1 MNDTLEKLVI
11 CVFSL
16 FSVKW
21 LAGILFVTARKSI
34 LRWPFIDLTK
44 IPVSSAKII
53 GADFFQNQAVYY
65 KGEKQQ
71 SAEHW
76 LMCYAMLS
84 FYDGKVKFS
93 SAEENLTF
101 PS

>member
-1 MNDTLEKLVI
+1 MQYKLI
-11 CVFSL
+11 
-16 FSVKW
+16 KMPNQPYQI
-21 LAGILFVTARKSI
+21 LATDVLARANKSI
-34 LRWPFIDLTK
+34 WNI
-44 IPVSSAKII
+44 SAKII
-53 GADFFQNQAVYY
+53 GADIFQNQAVYY